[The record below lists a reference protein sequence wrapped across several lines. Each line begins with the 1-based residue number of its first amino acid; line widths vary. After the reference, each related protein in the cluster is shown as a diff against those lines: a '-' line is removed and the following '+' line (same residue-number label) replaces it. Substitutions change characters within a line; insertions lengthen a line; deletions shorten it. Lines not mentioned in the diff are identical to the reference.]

1 VALSHGPL
9 SPPHVV
15 PVALVARSPPPAS
28 KIDLQGTVAGFAT
41 PNPAGPPGPGNLLL
55 KGSGTVAPLG
65 KVNLVDPFSI
75 RYGEPTFYNG
85 DVTLSDTAGSVE
97 VKITGIVG
105 GPSGPPA
112 HLHYTILSG
121 TGAYGGATGSGNVI
135 YNQGLTVKSPIP
147 FSLTFGNPSPSATGK
162 PFRIA
167 TA

>member
-1 VALSHGPL
+1 VALSHGLL

-15 PVALVARSPPPAS
+15 PVALVARTPPPAS
-28 KIDLQGTVAGFAT
+28 RIDLQGTVTGFAT

-55 KGSGTVAPLG
+55 NGSGTVAPLG
-65 KVNLVDPFSI
+65 KVNLVGPFSI

-97 VKITGIVG
+97 VKITGIIG

-147 FSLTFGNPSPSATGK
+147 FSLTFGNP
-162 PFRIA
+162 
-167 TA
+167 